1 MARSTRWTRQREAV
15 LEAIQQAEKHLT
27 AQEIYHR
34 VRQRLPGIAYGTVYN
49 SLAYLREA
57 GLVREVKLGD
67 GPVLYDKRTDR
78 HDHLCCR
85 RCGVVLDYKV
95 PHLEQ
100 LLKRVRRETDFQ
112 VESAHVLFEGLC
124 PDCQRS
130 RDEEEQ

>member
-15 LEAIQQAEKHLT
+15 LESIQQAEKHLT

-85 RCGVVLDYKV
+85 RCGVVLDYKL
-95 PHLEQ
+95 PHLAK
-100 LLKRVRRETDFQ
+100 LLTLVEHETGFQ
-112 VESAHVLFEGLC
+112 VESAHMLFEGLC
-124 PDCQRS
+124 PDCQGALEDDS
-130 RDEEEQ
+130 E